1 MSRIFYRDA
10 DEFNK
15 TLDKASESIRTAA
28 GPEIVGNV
36 IWWGLV
42 VFQAFLYGCDWIF
55 DWEVRRQII
64 PGIDVVKPLWVVIIG
79 LIIYHHAWTRDR
91 HHRILRNRL
100 CFKCGTKLLEA
111 EVDDDGGGRC
121 PKCDRDFNLGEYRR
135 PDENRGSGFQG
146 YIDRDHFDKAMYAA
160 AEQIKKSRS
169 FGFEGDLLGWCW
181 LGLGVSAVCKWLLGW
196 DVFEWLPWSGPYN
209 GVWLIL
215 LLIWSGIYSAR
226 VKRLRPA
233 IVDRRRCFNCGYSL
247 LHTLTDEHGLGRC
260 SECGCEFATA
270 QYERPALGAKAG

>member
-1 MSRIFYRDA
+1 MGMSRIFYRDA

-64 PGIDVVKPLWVVIIG
+64 PAIDVVKPLWVVIIG

-91 HHRILRNRL
+91 HARILRNRL
-100 CFKCGTKLLEA
+100 CFKCGTKLLDA
-111 EVDDDGGGRC
+111 EVDDDGSGRC
-121 PKCDRDFNLGEYRR
+121 LTCGRDFNLGEYRR

-196 DVFEWLPWSGPYN
+196 DVFEWLPLYGLIEIASNPGDLVFDPFM
-209 GVWLIL
+209 GVGSTGVAALQL
-215 LLIWSGIYSAR
+215 NRRFTGIEIDKSYFDASKVRMKDA
-226 VKRLRPA
+226 KLFPGLSNPSLSIPA
-233 IVDRRRCFNCGYSL
+233 P
-247 LHTLTDEHGLGRC
+247 E
-260 SECGCEFATA
+260 AA
-270 QYERPALGAKAG
+270 